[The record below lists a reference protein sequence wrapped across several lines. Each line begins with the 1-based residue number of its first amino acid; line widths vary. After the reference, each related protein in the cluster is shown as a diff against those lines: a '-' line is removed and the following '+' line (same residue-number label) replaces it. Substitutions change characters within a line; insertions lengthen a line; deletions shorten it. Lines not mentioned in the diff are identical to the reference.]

1 MSSRKK
7 SGFCRATRAETK
19 LRITKNLIY
28 CTKVM
33 KIIKNMAFE
42 DFANYWKKRNR
53 TIVRGRRRR
62 GFRLGNRDNIRVF
75 QSKGKIPEEMD
86 WLKMRVR
93 GAAMEESESL
103 SIRAEIP
110 SGPVEVS
117 EGRLRRRC
125 KISSSVHIRP
135 EGQEEEG
142 REEGEE
148 ERGGGG
154 GGVEELNQV
163 EKKS

>member
-1 MSSRKK
+1 MLE
-7 SGFCRATRAETK
+7 F
-19 LRITKNLIY
+19 
-28 CTKVM
+28 
-33 KIIKNMAFE
+33 
-42 DFANYWKKRNR
+42 
-53 TIVRGRRRR
+53 
-62 GFRLGNRDNIRVF
+62 F
-75 QSKGKIPEEMD
+75 QSEGKIPEEMD

-93 GAAMEESESL
+93 GAAMEEAESL

-142 REEGEE
+142 REEGEG
-148 ERGGGG
+148 ER
-154 GGVEELNQV
+154 GGVEELKQV
-163 EKKS
+163 EKKLLRRLALERSE